1 MKALP
6 IQTGFV
12 NSLDAWVPEIWAQ
25 ETLAILEENMVMGN
39 LVHRDFSDEIANF
52 GETVHTRKPAEFKAK
67 RKGVNDNVTVQ
78 DASATDIP
86 VVLNQHFHTSFLI
99 RDGEESKSFRSL
111 VDEYLSPAALSLGRE
126 IDLVLSSQVHRYLA
140 NVEGRLGGLDGTN
153 GKEYILQARE
163 RLNVLK
169 APMLGRNLVIGPQ
182 TETQFLLLPD
192 FTQADK
198 VGDEGT
204 ALREASLGRKLG
216 FNIFMAQNT
225 PEVAPADN
233 ADTGLVNNAGGY
245 PAGATVITVDSFTT
259 TGPVVGTWLRIVGD
273 DVPHQI
279 VASTVTAGAGD
290 LTLDS
295 GLKRAVADN
304 AVITTTATAL
314 VNFAAGY
321 AAGYDKELVVDG
333 YTGVIPV
340 GSLVSFAATAHR
352 YGVIGTTESSGN
364 TVGITLDRPLVAGV
378 ADNVVVGVGPAGK
391 YNFAF
396 NRTAIALVVRPLA
409 MPRAGTG
416 ALAGTASHN
425 NLALRVVVTY
435 DGDKQGHLVTLD
447 LLAGVA
453 QLEPDVGV
461 PLLG

>member
-6 IQTGFV
+6 FKTGFDNTV
-12 NSLDAWVPEIWAQ
+12 SAWIPEIWAQ
-25 ETLAILEENMVMGN
+25 ETLVILEEVMVMGN
-39 LVHRDFSDEIANF
+39 LVHRDFSADIANF
-52 GETVHTRKPAEFKAK
+52 GETVHTRKPAEFKAV

-78 DASATDIP
+78 AVSATDIP
-86 VVLNQHFHTSFLI
+86 VVLNQHIHTSFLI

-111 VDEYLSPAALSLGRE
+111 VDEYLAPAALSLGRE
-126 IDLVLSSQVHRYLA
+126 IDLILSSQVHRYLD
-140 NVEGRLGGLDGTN
+140 NSEGHLGMLDSTN
-153 GKEYILQARE
+153 GKEYILGARE
-163 RLNVLK
+163 RLNILK
-169 APMLGRNLVIGPQ
+169 APVVGRNLVIGPQ

-198 VGDEGT
+198 VGDAGT

-216 FNIFMAQNT
+216 FDTFMAQNT
-225 PEVAPADN
+225 VEVTTVDGQAGA
-233 ADTGLVNNAGGY
+233 VNSAGGLA
-245 PAGATVITVDSFTT
+245 AGTTVVPVDGFTT
-259 TGPVVGTWLRIVGD
+259 TGPAVGSWVTIVGD
-273 DVPHQI
+273 DIPRQI
-279 VASTVTAGAGD
+279 VASTVTAGAGN
-290 LTLDS
+290 LTLAS

-304 AVITTTATAL
+304 AVVQAAASAL
-314 VNFAAGY
+314 VNNASGY
-321 AAGYDKELVVDG
+321 AAGYDKEIAVDG

-340 GSLVSFAATAHR
+340 GSLMSFGTDADR
-352 YGVIGTTESSGN
+352 YGVIGTTESGGN
-364 TVGITLDRPLVAGV
+364 TVGVTLDRPLVA
-378 ADNVVVGVGPAGK
+378 ALTDNEVVGVGPSGK

-409 MPRAGTG
+409 MPRAGAG
-416 ALAGTASHN
+416 ALSGTASHN

-453 QLEPDVGV
+453 QLEPNVGV